1 MVKSCMCQIKGY
13 YQFQN
18 LKKTTAFWVT
28 YILRIWF
35 LIKKC
40 LMQILKLEKN
50 VGFLRKYISSFCFI
64 VFAGLET
71 DKNIKIPAPNIFAHP
86 CKMVMGD

>member
-1 MVKSCMCQIKGY
+1 
-13 YQFQN
+13 
-18 LKKTTAFWVT
+18 
-28 YILRIWF
+28 
-35 LIKKC
+35 
-40 LMQILKLEKN
+40 MQILKLEKN

-71 DKNIKIPAPNIFAHP
+71 DKNIKIPSPNTFAHP